1 MPAVD
6 YWSHAPIDWAIV
18 NKITVGTSETTFGP
32 TEGCT
37 RAQVVTFLWR
47 AAKEPAP
54 TSKENPFKD
63 VKESDYFYNA
73 VLWAVEKGITV
84 GTDPDKFS
92 PGETCTRAQIVTF
105 LYRYEGKPEVKPDDS
120 FTDVKP
126 DDYFADSVAWAVA
139 NGITKGT
146 DPGKFS
152 PSDTCTRE
160 QVVTFLYRDIAE

>member
-1 MPAVD
+1 M
-6 YWSHAPIDWAIV
+6 
-18 NKITVGTSETTFGP
+18 
-32 TEGCT
+32 
-37 RAQVVTFLWR
+37 
-47 AAKEPAP
+47 
-54 TSKENPFKD
+54 
-63 VKESDYFYNA
+63 
-73 VLWAVEKGITV
+73 
-84 GTDPDKFS
+84 
-92 PGETCTRAQIVTF
+92 TF

-152 PSDTCTRE
+152 PYDTCTRE